1 VCEQFVSKLKGFQKL
16 TFTYEALQTWFD
28 ALQVKP
34 CREVTVPII
43 DAFERV
49 LAEDVVAQEDLPRF
63 DRSAVDGYAVR
74 ADDTTGA
81 SQQKPLLFRLTEG
94 EELTDTAHR
103 EAKPVWTGNPI
114 PKGANAVIMLENTKK
129 ADSKIEVWT
138 QAAPHDNISRK
149 GEDIKKGEVAVHAGT
164 RLKPYHLAL
173 LSALGNSELK
183 VIEKPKIAILAT
195 GNELAKVG
203 EERGE
208 KQIYESNRVLVTGM
222 CCELDAD
229 PLDLGLATDN
239 VDEIGEAIELGL
251 KIADAVITTGG
262 TSVGGLDLLPEAVN
276 KLGKPGIVVHGVAMR
291 PAMPT
296 ALAILEGK
304 PVLVLSG
311 NPVAAITGFEVFARP
326 LICKLLGLKKEE
338 PRPTVKAKMTRKI
351 ATALGRKNFVRVK
364 VIQKNDEY
372 HAEPVSAKGSGNLS
386 TMTKANG
393 YVIVPE
399 NREGLAEGESVVVH
413 LFGEVETVKP

>member
-1 VCEQFVSKLKGFQKL
+1 LSKTKGFQKL

-28 ALQVKP
+28 ALQPKP
-34 CREVTVPII
+34 CRETTIPLTE
-43 DAFERV
+43 AYNRV
-49 LAEDVVAQEDLPRF
+49 LAQDVIAAEDLPRF

-81 SQQKPLLFRLTEG
+81 SETKPRLFRLTE
-94 EELTDTAHR
+94 EDELTDTAHR
-103 EAKPVWTGNPI
+103 QGKQVWTGTPI
-114 PKGANAVIMLENTKK
+114 PKGANAVVMVEKTKPVD
-129 ADSKIEVWT
+129 AKIEVWT
-138 QAAPHDNISRK
+138 QAAPYANIMRQ
-149 GEDIKKGEVAVHAGT
+149 GEDIKKGEVAVQAGT
-164 RLKPYHLAL
+164 RLKPYQLAF
-173 LSALGNSELK
+173 LSALGNSEVK

-203 EERGE
+203 DERDA
-208 KQIYESNRVLVTGM
+208 KQVWESNRTLLTGM
-222 CCELDAD
+222 CCELDVE
-229 PLDLGLATDN
+229 PLDLGLVKDN
-239 VDEIGEAIELGL
+239 VDEIAQAITLGL

-262 TSVGGLDLLPEAVN
+262 TSVGGLDLVPEAVN
-276 KLGKPGIVVHGVAMR
+276 KVGKPGIVVHGVAMR

-304 PVLVLSG
+304 PVMVLSG

-338 PRPTVKAKMTRKI
+338 SRPTLKAVMTRKI
-351 ATALGRKNFVRVK
+351 AVALGKKNFVRVR
-364 VIQKNDEY
+364 VSTKNGDFV
-372 HAEPVSAKGSGNLS
+372 AEPVSAKGSGNLS

-399 NREGLAEGESVVVH
+399 NREGLAEGE
-413 LFGEVETVKP
+413 TVTVQMFDDI